1 MKAVRSRRHAI
12 YWAPAA
18 DHPLWRTGCDWLGR
32 DAEAGR
38 LGANASHREQP
49 RRYGFHATLKPPF
62 ALRLDVD
69 ETALLESLDGL
80 ASDWAPFEMPAL
92 AVATLVDFVALRPR
106 DARAVDAAHPLR
118 RLADDCVR
126 RFDPLRKAPSAAEI
140 ARRLG
145 AGLSAEQRANVDR
158 WGYPHVFDAWR
169 FHMSLTDSLPDDA
182 ALRETLL
189 ADARAHF
196 SAALAVPLACDGIAL
211 FVEDEPGA
219 DLRLAR
225 RFPFAR

>member
-1 MKAVRSRRHAI
+1 MRSTRRTRCAGSPTI
-12 YWAPAA
+12 ACGASIRCARRFRPDAAETRAPGA
-18 DHPLWRTGCDWLGR
+18 
-32 DAEAGR
+32 
-38 LGANASHREQP
+38 LGAN
-49 RRYGFHATLKPPF
+49 
-62 ALRLDVD
+62 
-69 ETALLESLDGL
+69 LDGR
-80 ASDWAPFEMPAL
+80 AS
-92 AVATLVDFVALRPR
+92 
-106 DARAVDAAHPLR
+106 
-118 RLADDCVR
+118 
-126 RFDPLRKAPSAAEI
+126 
-140 ARRLG
+140 
-145 AGLSAEQRANVDR
+145 AGNVLDR

-196 SAALAVPLACDGIAL
+196 SAALAVPLACDGVAL